1 MAKELFPY
9 NQCEHARRVFLKLL
23 EDYRIA
29 LVQKEES
36 KASQRKSRIAEFE
49 SIYEPLCKELKTC
62 TDEYVSQDQEKLNR
76 KIKGSDY
83 EWTKEKAG
91 DFATHAIDRFLNID
105 FYSDCKEK
113 TA

>member
-9 NQCEHARRVFLKLL
+9 NQCERARRVFLKLL

-29 LVQKEES
+29 IVQKEES
-36 KASQRKSRIAEFE
+36 KESQRKSRIAEYE
-49 SIYEPLCKELKTC
+49 SIYEPLIKEFKTFPHSYLC
-62 TDEYVSQDQEKLNR
+62 HDQEKLNR